1 MTYVEVAAVEKVNLK
16 NSLQRLLMN
25 NSQSL
30 GNTQIESYLV
40 AQFNV
45 SIKAKVLI

>member
-1 MTYVEVAAVEKVNLK
+1 MTYMEVAAVEKVNLK

-30 GNTQIESYLV
+30 GNT
-40 AQFNV
+40 
-45 SIKAKVLI
+45 

>member
-1 MTYVEVAAVEKVNLK
+1 MTYVDMAAVEKVNLK

-30 GNTQIESYLV
+30 GNTYIESYLA